1 MAFNPLQEKG
11 IPLEKQLRNWEMLV
25 GRPYDKNEIHPYTK
39 ARIIL
44 MNGIEVEASLFLHE
58 FHRMEKNR
66 DVKEKI
72 AMTRRIEQQ
81 QQKAVAG
88 LVPGDET
95 ILENTIG
102 YEQLAVDLTAYLAQT
117 CTDPYVKQVFDFGLL
132 EDFDHLYRYS
142 NLMET
147 LEGTRAETLVRDFT
161 EIIPGRPTMAEHRH
175 PFDSIRKS
183 ADRKNLDPKD
193 LLYILTLV
201 SGEQQT
207 MNFYMNM
214 GNRLVDPVGRGL
226 YTEIAM
232 IEEQHV
238 SQYGSLL
245 DPTMNWYE
253 MMVCHEYNECYLYH
267 SFMEQE
273 IDPEVKSMWELHL
286 DMELGHL
293 KSAVDL
299 TKKYTKQDP
308 AEILPSK
315 LPEPILLQP
324 NIEYVRHILSTQVDF
339 TADGTEIVPVDQLDP
354 SHRYFTYQDMV
365 NGEWIPSENVIIDH
379 ERIFGSDYRYQ
390 VNGQKKAKKRA

>member
-1 MAFNPLQEKG
+1 MAFNPLEEKG
-11 IPLEKQLRNWEMLV
+11 IPLEKQIRNWKMLV
-25 GRPYDKNEIHPYTK
+25 GTPYDKNTVHPYTR

-72 AMTRRIEQQ
+72 ALTRRIEQQ
-81 QQKAVAG
+81 QQKAVNG
-88 LVPGDET
+88 LIPGEET

-117 CTDPYVKQVFDFGLL
+117 CKDPYVKQVFDLGLL
-132 EDFDHLYRYS
+132 EDFDHLYRYA
-142 NLMET
+142 NLMESI
-147 LEGTRAETLVRDFT
+147 EGTKAEKIVRNYT
-161 EIIPGRPTMAEHRH
+161 EIVPGRPTIAEHRH
-175 PFDSIRKS
+175 PFDSIRKPS
-183 ADRKNLDPKD
+183 DRKKADPKD

-207 MNFYMNM
+207 MNYYMTV
-214 GNRLVDPVGRGL
+214 GNRQIDPVSRGL
-226 YTEIAM
+226 YTEIGM

-253 MMVCHEYNECYLYH
+253 MMVCHDYNECYLYH
-267 SFMEQE
+267 SFLEQE
-273 IDPEVKSMWELHL
+273 VDPDVKSLWEIHL

-299 TKKYTKQDP
+299 MKKYTKKDP
-308 AEILPSK
+308 AEFLPRE
-315 LPEPILLQP
+315 LPDPIVLQP
-324 NIEYVRHILSTQVDF
+324 NIDYVRHILATQVDY
-339 TADGTEIVPVDQLDP
+339 TANGADIVPLDELDD
-354 SHRYFTYQDMV
+354 SHRYYTYQKMV
-365 NGEWIPSENVIIDH
+365 NGDWIPSEAVIQDH
-379 ERIFGSDYRYQ
+379 EKRFGGDYRYH
-390 VNGQKKAKKRA
+390 VNGRKKAKKTA